1 MTDKEFYSDLFNRDT
16 EYHKKMIEE
25 SSTDLQKEFWTR
37 QLDVLLKGIEKFK
50 KETEGT
56 H

>member
-1 MTDKEFYSDLFNRDT
+1 MTNQEFLELLYKEAEYDKKKVREAET
-16 EYHKKMIEE
+16 E
-25 SSTDLQKEFWTR
+25 LQKEFWTN
-37 QLDVLLKGIEKFK
+37 QLDVLLKSIEKFK